1 MENIVLL
8 DKDNVQSN
16 INIIKKILNNNKLRS
31 KIGLSAQKT
40 VVKNFTTQAMANCLM
55 DAISKIKNIED

>member
-1 MENIVLL
+1 MACGKVVLITKTKGLFDNKILKNMENIVLL

-31 KIGLSAQKT
+31 KIGLSAQK
-40 VVKNFTTQAMANCLM
+40 QL
-55 DAISKIKNIED
+55 